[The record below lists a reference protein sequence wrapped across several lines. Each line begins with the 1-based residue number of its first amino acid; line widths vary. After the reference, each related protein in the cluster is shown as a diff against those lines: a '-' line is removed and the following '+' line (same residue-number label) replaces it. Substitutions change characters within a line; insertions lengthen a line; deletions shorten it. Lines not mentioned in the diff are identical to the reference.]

1 MAKVLMLDVDGVLVR
16 HPDERGWSVQLE
28 RDLGV
33 SPAELQAAFF
43 SVHWQEI
50 SNGRAALRERL
61 APVLDRIAPH
71 VGVDRFIRY
80 WFEQDAHLDQA
91 LLDEVAGVRARG
103 LQVHLATVQE
113 HERAAYLW
121 NDLGLREHCEAM
133 HYAADLGFSK
143 PAAEFY
149 RAIEDRTGFSPDDIL
164 FVDDREANVLAARER
179 GWTAEVW
186 TPGAKL
192 RELFVPL
199 A

>member
-16 HPDERGWSVQLE
+16 HPDERGWSVQLNVISAC
-28 RDLGV
+28 RLP
-33 SPAELQAAFF
+33 SYRRRSSA
-43 SVHWQEI
+43 HWQEI

-143 PAAEFY
+143 PEAEFY